1 MNVEMTTPRRHRSSR
16 GAHAESRGARA
27 EARVR
32 TGPERTCV
40 GCGQRDDAKALVRL
54 VVVPAELSE
63 AGEAGGG
70 VADVAFDLAG
80 GAFGRGAHLHPVA
93 ACVAKAPRGLGRAF
107 KGAVK
112 VDAAVIGRRLV
123 EACDRRMAGLVLAA
137 HRLRAVVAGADAA
150 LAALSGGDALGIVAA
165 DAGSVA
171 GTVEVQRAAAEG
183 RVIAWGSKNALGGL
197 LGESSV
203 AICAVRHAGIAAE
216 LKSVRAA
223 ADAGTAATRE
233 GAECS
238 RFPEAR

>member
-1 MNVEMTTPRRHRSSR
+1 MNVEMTTPKHDRASAR
-16 GAHAESRGARA
+16 GESRAP
-27 EARVR
+27 V
-32 TGPERTCV
+32 RTCV
-40 GCGQRDDAKALVRL
+40 GCGLRDEAQTLVRL
-54 VVVPAELSE
+54 VVVPAEVSE
-63 AGEAGGG
+63 TGQ
-70 VADVAFDLAG
+70 ADVAFDLAG

-112 VDAAVIGRRLV
+112 VDAAVVGRRLV
-123 EACDRRMAGLVLAA
+123 EACDRRVAGLLLAA
-137 HRLRAVVAGADAA
+137 HRMRAIVAGADAA
-150 LAALSGGDALGIVAA
+150 LAALGDGESLGVVAT
-165 DAGSVA
+165 DAGSVG

-183 RVIAWGSKNALGGL
+183 RVIAWGSKNGLGGL

-216 LKSVRAA
+216 LKKVRAA

>member
-1 MNVEMTTPRRHRSSR
+1 MNVEMKTPKHRRPPRDASR
-16 GAHAESRGARA
+16 AGAR
-27 EARVR
+27 ER

-54 VVVPAELSE
+54 VVVPAEVSE
-63 AGEAGGG
+63 TGEAEGGG
-70 VADVAFDLAG
+70 ADVAFDLAG

-93 ACVAKAPRGLGRAF
+93 ACIAKAPRGLGRAF
-107 KGAVK
+107 KGAVR
-112 VDAAVIGRRLV
+112 VDAAVVGRRLV
-123 EACDRRMAGLVLAA
+123 EACDRRMAGLLLAA

-150 LAALSGGDALGIVAA
+150 LAALASGDSGGAGCLAIVAA

-183 RVIAWGSKNALGGL
+183 RVVAWGSKNGLGGL